1 MKTAVAL
8 FSVILAT
15 ALSLS
20 AADGEKVSPLEIDS
34 AAPDFK
40 LPGVDGKDHTLADYA
55 DADVLAVLFTCN
67 HCPSAQGTESRYK
80 KLVADYAKAGASF
93 QMVAISPNDP
103 LSVRLN
109 ELGYAVYN
117 DTLEEMVKHAKA
129 EEFNFPYLYDGE
141 TQSVA
146 RAYGCVATPHVFIFD
161 KERKLRYQG
170 RFDDSKFGD
179 DSTVKIEDA
188 RLAIDALLAGKPVE
202 NPTTRAHGCST
213 KWAYKRDLV
222 TKYDEEFEAKE
233 VSLDMI
239 SAKGVEALVANN
251 TDKLRLIN
259 LWATYCGPCL
269 AEMPHLVEIGRQFE
283 TRGFDMITISLDDP
297 SMNEEALKILKRN
310 HAALPRLTEQTVKE
324 EGRNTNNYLWAGGD
338 ADALAEVLDEEWEG
352 GAPYTLIIAP
362 GGEIIY
368 RQADEIDPDTV
379 KRFIVDKL
387 GRHYSPK

>member
-20 AADGEKVSPLEIDS
+20 AADGEKVSPLEIGS

-40 LPGVDGKDHTLADYA
+40 LPGVDGIDHTLADYA

>member
-1 MKTAVAL
+1 MKTAVTL
-8 FSVILAT
+8 FSAFLAT
-15 ALSLS
+15 TLSLS
-20 AADGEKVSPLEIDS
+20 AAEGEKVSPLEIGS
-34 AAPDFK
+34 HAPDFK

-55 DADVLAVLFTCN
+55 DADVFAVLFTCN
-67 HCPSAQGTESRYK
+67 HCPSAQGSESRFK
-80 KLVADYAKAGASF
+80 KLVADYAKDDASF
-93 QMVAISPNDP
+93 KMVAISPNDP

-117 DTLEEMVKHAKA
+117 DTLEEMVKHARA

-146 RAYGCVATPHVFIFD
+146 KAYGCVATPHVFIFD

-188 RLAIDALLAGKPVE
+188 RLAIDALLAGKPVA
-202 NPTTRAHGCST
+202 NSTTRAHGCST

-233 VSLDMI
+233 VTLDMI
-239 SAKGVEALVANN
+239 SAKGVEALVAND
-251 TDKLRLIN
+251 TDKVRLIN

-310 HAALPRLTEQTVKE
+310 HAALPHLTEQTVKE
-324 EGRNTNNYLWAGGD
+324 EGRTTNNYLWAGGD
-338 ADALAEVLDEEWEG
+338 ADALAKVLDEEWEG

-362 GGEIIY
+362 GGKIIY

-387 GRHYSPK
+387 GRHYSAK